1 LLSLLSRWRQA
12 IGVLELVAELVP
24 QAIGVAASPLPL
36 IAVLLMVLSPDGR
49 GRSTAFAAGRVLGV
63 LTAVLAVAAVSE
75 FVTQASGGT
84 RAGAVIRL
92 VLGAALIVLAVTKL
106 RSRPKGAAEPKTPGW
121 MQALDSMPPAK
132 ALKTGFMVTVV
143 NPKELIFAIAAG
155 VVIGSA
161 TVPPGMVAAAVLI
174 YTAIA
179 TVTVVVP
186 VVAYL
191 LGGARVRDVL
201 EPVRTWLV
209 RYYNIVI
216 AAVLAI
222 IGAVMIGKGLAGL

>member
-1 LLSLLSRWRQA
+1 MLD
-12 IGVLELVAELVP
+12 LVAELVP

-49 GRSTAFAAGRVLGV
+49 GRSSSFAAGRVLGV
-63 LTAVLAVAAVSE
+63 LAAAITVAALSE
-75 FVTQASGGT
+75 LVTQASGGT
-84 RAGAVIRL
+84 RVGAALRL
-92 VLGAALIVLAVTKL
+92 ALGLALIVLAVTKL
-106 RSRPKGAAEPKTPGW
+106 RSRPKGAAEAKTPGW

-132 ALKTGFMVTVV
+132 ALRTGFVVTVA
-143 NPKELIFAIAAG
+143 NPKELIFAVAAG

-161 TVPPGMVAAAVLI
+161 AVPPGTAAAAVLI
-174 YTAIA
+174 YAAIA
-179 TVTVVVP
+179 TSTVVVP

-209 RYYNIVI
+209 RYYNIII

-222 IGAVMIGKGLAGL
+222 IGAVMISKGLAGL